1 VIGRNYLARQAAI
14 LLKLA
19 KSTSDPKLAA
29 ALIEKAA
36 DFKSQVD
43 ESSLP
48 DLTPLPPGVE
58 HPSHK
63 P

>member
-19 KSTSDPKLAA
+19 KSTSAPKLAA

-43 ESSLP
+43 ESSL
-48 DLTPLPPGVE
+48 TPLPPGVE
-58 HPSHK
+58 HPSHN

>member
-1 VIGRNYLARQAAI
+1 MIGRNYLARQAAV

-43 ESSLP
+43 ESSL

-58 HPSHK
+58 HPSHN